1 MRSLSSSLFPVYTD
15 TYADPYSLCNNP
27 TDSLTF
33 LKSLYDEKMLRY
45 NSDSMS
51 WVWNNVD
58 VNRKEVTSNV
68 ANILVDKLNRLTES
82 QKNILMIAGSL
93 GCSFDKSIIATVI
106 TSLLESESE
115 TVDWRETSD
124 SLDQSIDEL
133 EQEGL
138 WERDS
143 SNENKW
149 RFSHDK
155 IQQVAFELIP
165 IEQRD
170 SFQGEIG
177 SIMLDKLASKELE
190 SNIFQV
196 VSLRNCTIASLSDD
210 DDRIELARLNLRAG
224 MKVSMFFRLLQK
236 LYCVIVHLFLTKVLY
251 AFHCEI
257 GFRECSF

>member
-1 MRSLSSSLFPVYTD
+1 
-15 TYADPYSLCNNP
+15 
-27 TDSLTF
+27 
-33 LKSLYDEKMLRY
+33 
-45 NSDSMS
+45 MS
-51 WVWNNVD
+51 WAWNNVD

-93 GCSFDKSIIATVI
+93 GYSFDKSIIATVI
-106 TSLLESESE
+106 TSLMESESE
-115 TVDWRETSD
+115 TVDWRETLD

-177 SIMLDKLASKELE
+177 SIMLDKLDPKELE
-190 SNIFQV
+190 SNIFRV
-196 VSLRNCTIASLSDD
+196 VSLRNCTIASLCND
-210 DDRIELARLNLRAG
+210 DDRRELARLNLRAG
-224 MKVSMFFRLLQK
+224 MKVSILFMVTSNCIVLL
-236 LYCVIVHLFLTKVLY
+236 YTCF
-251 AFHCEI
+251 
-257 GFRECSF
+257 

>member
-1 MRSLSSSLFPVYTD
+1 
-15 TYADPYSLCNNP
+15 
-27 TDSLTF
+27 
-33 LKSLYDEKMLRY
+33 
-45 NSDSMS
+45 MS
-51 WVWNNVD
+51 WAWNNVD

-93 GCSFDKSIIATVI
+93 GCSFDKSNIATVI
-106 TSLLESESE
+106 TSLMESESE
-115 TVDWRETSD
+115 TVDWRETLD

-177 SIMLDKLASKELE
+177 RIMLDKLDSKELE

-196 VSLRNCTIASLSDD
+196 VSLRNCTIASLCND
-210 DDRIELARLNLRAG
+210 DDRKELARLNLRAG
-224 MKVSMFFRLLQK
+224 MKVSILFMVTSNCIVLL
-236 LYCVIVHLFLTKVLY
+236 YTCF
-251 AFHCEI
+251 
-257 GFRECSF
+257 

>member
-1 MRSLSSSLFPVYTD
+1 
-15 TYADPYSLCNNP
+15 
-27 TDSLTF
+27 
-33 LKSLYDEKMLRY
+33 
-45 NSDSMS
+45 MS
-51 WVWNNVD
+51 WAWNNVD

-93 GCSFDKSIIATVI
+93 GYSFDKSIIATVI
-106 TSLLESESE
+106 TSLMESESG
-115 TVDWRETSD
+115 TVDWRETLD

-143 SNENKW
+143 FNENKW

-177 SIMLDKLASKELE
+177 SIMLDKLDPKELE
-190 SNIFQV
+190 SNIFRV
-196 VSLRNCTIASLSDD
+196 VSLRNCTIASLCND
-210 DDRIELARLNLRAG
+210 DDRRELARLNLRAG
-224 MKVSMFFRLLQK
+224 MKVSILFMVTSNCIVLL
-236 LYCVIVHLFLTKVLY
+236 YTCF
-251 AFHCEI
+251 
-257 GFRECSF
+257 

>member
-1 MRSLSSSLFPVYTD
+1 
-15 TYADPYSLCNNP
+15 
-27 TDSLTF
+27 
-33 LKSLYDEKMLRY
+33 
-45 NSDSMS
+45 MS

-177 SIMLDKLASKELE
+177 SIMLAKLDSKELE

-224 MKVSMFFRLLQK
+224 MKVSMFFTVISKIVVLL
-236 LYCVIVHLFLTKVLY
+236 YTCF
-251 AFHCEI
+251 
-257 GFRECSF
+257 

>member
-1 MRSLSSSLFPVYTD
+1 
-15 TYADPYSLCNNP
+15 
-27 TDSLTF
+27 
-33 LKSLYDEKMLRY
+33 
-45 NSDSMS
+45 MS
-51 WVWNNVD
+51 WAWNNVD

-93 GCSFDKSIIATVI
+93 GCSFDKSIIATVT
-106 TSLLESESE
+106 TSLMESESE
-115 TVDWRETSD
+115 TVDWRETLD

-177 SIMLDKLASKELE
+177 RIMLDKLDSKELE

-196 VSLRNCTIASLSDD
+196 VSLRNCTIASLCND
-210 DDRIELARLNLRAG
+210 DDRKELARLNLRAG
-224 MKVSMFFRLLQK
+224 MKVRMFLCLLQVVFC
-236 LYCVIVHLFLTKVLY
+236 YCTLVSCF
-251 AFHCEI
+251 
-257 GFRECSF
+257 

>member
-1 MRSLSSSLFPVYTD
+1 
-15 TYADPYSLCNNP
+15 
-27 TDSLTF
+27 
-33 LKSLYDEKMLRY
+33 
-45 NSDSMS
+45 MS

-106 TSLLESESE
+106 TSLFESESE
-115 TVDWRETSD
+115 TVNWRETSA

-133 EQEGL
+133 EQKGL

-177 SIMLDKLASKELE
+177 SIMLAKLDSKELE

-224 MKVSMFFRLLQK
+224 MKVSMFFTVITKIVFR
-236 LYCVIVHLFLTKVLY
+236 YCTLVSN
-251 AFHCEI
+251 
-257 GFRECSF
+257 ECTLCIPL

>member
-1 MRSLSSSLFPVYTD
+1 
-15 TYADPYSLCNNP
+15 
-27 TDSLTF
+27 
-33 LKSLYDEKMLRY
+33 
-45 NSDSMS
+45 MS

-106 TSLLESESE
+106 TSLFESESE
-115 TVDWRETSD
+115 TVNWRETSA

-133 EQEGL
+133 EQKGL

-170 SFQGEIG
+170 SFQGKIG
-177 SIMLDKLASKELE
+177 SIMLAKLDSKELE

-196 VSLRNCTIASLSDD
+196 VSLRNCTIASLSDV

-224 MKVSMFFRLLQK
+224 MKVSMFFTVITKIVFR
-236 LYCVIVHLFLTKVLY
+236 YCTLVSN
-251 AFHCEI
+251 
-257 GFRECSF
+257 ECTLCIPL

>member
-1 MRSLSSSLFPVYTD
+1 MLY
-15 TYADPYSLCNNP
+15 P

-51 WVWNNVD
+51 WAWNNVD

-177 SIMLDKLASKELE
+177 SIMLAKLDSKELE

-210 DDRIELARLNLRAG
+210 DDRKELARLNLRAG
-224 MKVSMFFRLLQK
+224 VKVCMFLCLLQVVFC
-236 LYCVIVHLFLTKVLY
+236 YCTLVSNTYTLSIPL
-251 AFHCEI
+251 
-257 GFRECSF
+257 

>member
-1 MRSLSSSLFPVYTD
+1 
-15 TYADPYSLCNNP
+15 
-27 TDSLTF
+27 
-33 LKSLYDEKMLRY
+33 
-45 NSDSMS
+45 MS

-68 ANILVDKLNRLTES
+68 ANILVDKLNRFTES

-106 TSLLESESE
+106 TSLFESESE
-115 TVDWRETSD
+115 TVNWRETSA
-124 SLDQSIDEL
+124 SLDQFIDEL

-177 SIMLDKLASKELE
+177 SIMLAKLDSKELE

-210 DDRIELARLNLRAG
+210 DDDRIELARLNLRAG
-224 MKVSMFFRLLQK
+224 MKVSMFFTVISKIVLC
-236 LYCVIVHLFLTKVLY
+236 YCILVSNDFTLCIPL
-251 AFHCEI
+251 
-257 GFRECSF
+257 

>member
-1 MRSLSSSLFPVYTD
+1 
-15 TYADPYSLCNNP
+15 
-27 TDSLTF
+27 
-33 LKSLYDEKMLRY
+33 
-45 NSDSMS
+45 MS

-58 VNRKEVTSNV
+58 VNRIEVTSNV

-106 TSLLESESE
+106 TSLLENESE

-177 SIMLDKLASKELE
+177 RIMLAKLDSKELE

-196 VSLRNCTIASLSDD
+196 VSLRNCTIASLSDEN
-210 DDRIELARLNLRAG
+210 DRIELARLNLRAG
-224 MKVSMFFRLLQK
+224 MKVSMFMAISKIVFC
-236 LYCVIVHLFLTKVLY
+236 YCTLVSN
-251 AFHCEI
+251 
-257 GFRECSF
+257 ECTSCIPL

>member
-1 MRSLSSSLFPVYTD
+1 
-15 TYADPYSLCNNP
+15 
-27 TDSLTF
+27 
-33 LKSLYDEKMLRY
+33 
-45 NSDSMS
+45 MS

-58 VNRKEVTSNV
+58 VNRKEVTNNV

-177 SIMLDKLASKELE
+177 SIMLAKLDSKELE

-224 MKVSMFFRLLQK
+224 MKVSMFFT
-236 LYCVIVHLFLTKVLY
+236 VISKIVLC
-251 AFHCEI
+251 FCTLVSN
-257 GFRECSF
+257 ECTLWTPL